1 MYPWR
6 AFGAARILRGARPAP
21 VDFPV
26 ESGYIEQLQRMYS
39 PHGPVPQGP
48 RAYAPGVGGTAPAGT
63 TATERRPARIFY
75 RRYGLDTVQEGTALQ
90 NHKVLVANRGEIA
103 MRIMRACGKLG
114 LPFAAVYTT
123 EDMASGHV
131 RLARESGGEKSL
143 YRVASYHDA
152 NELMAV
158 ADDAGCT
165 AVHPGYGF
173 FAEDFRFARRVTKR
187 DRKMIFIGPSWKII
201 RELGDKI
208 NTKRLA
214 RSLGVPT
221 VPGSDRPIY
230 DEMEAEHIA
239 KDIFEFQ
246 AQQGIKR
253 PLVLV
258 KASAGG
264 GGMGIEEV
272 YDPDQFRS
280 VFRRVRSYALRQ
292 FKDEGVLIE
301 QRITDFNHLEVQ
313 VVSDRS
319 GTNPVHFGT
328 RNCSIQSTGR
338 QKRSEV
344 APGFAPETLE
354 YTFDA
359 AKVLHDIVDYS
370 LTMARKVGYDNVGTW
385 EWIVTRQ
392 GDPFLMEV
400 NTRIQVE
407 NGVSARISK
416 VRGQGDVDLIAEQ
429 IRIGLGQPL
438 GYAQADIEFEGV
450 GIEYRLIAEDP
461 DNSFTP
467 WVGRIERFAWR
478 DQPWLTVLTHVPGTE
493 PYEIPT
499 EFDPNLALAIIW
511 GKNLEEARARGLE
524 FLRDL
529 RLEGHNNA
537 GEALRSNV
545 GFLTANTERILRF

>member
-1 MYPWR
+1 M
-6 AFGAARILRGARPAP
+6 
-21 VDFPV
+21 
-26 ESGYIEQLQRMYS
+26 
-39 PHGPVPQGP
+39 
-48 RAYAPGVGGTAPAGT
+48 
-63 TATERRPARIFY
+63 
-75 RRYGLDTVQEGTALQ
+75 
-90 NHKVLVANRGEIA
+90 
-103 MRIMRACGKLG
+103 
-114 LPFAAVYTT
+114 
-123 EDMASGHV
+123 
-131 RLARESGGEKSL
+131 
-143 YRVASYHDA
+143 
-152 NELMAV
+152 
-158 ADDAGCT
+158 
-165 AVHPGYGF
+165 
-173 FAEDFRFARRVTKR
+173 
-187 DRKMIFIGPSWKII
+187 
-201 RELGDKI
+201 
-208 NTKRLA
+208 
-214 RSLGVPT
+214 PT

-338 QKRSEV
+338 QKRIEV

-511 GKNLEEARARGLE
+511 GKNLEKPGRAAWNFCATCAWKGTTTRRGPQVQRGLS
-524 FLRDL
+524 D
-529 RLEGHNNA
+529 GQYGTHPA
-537 GEALRSNV
+537 
-545 GFLTANTERILRF
+545 FLTCGMRFLPGDSGAHASLSPISKKQSSWPYPLWTIR

>member
-1 MYPWR
+1 MNK
-6 AFGAARILRGARPAP
+6 ATAQ
-21 VDFPV
+21 
-26 ESGYIEQLQRMYS
+26 ESTPLS
-39 PHGPVPQGP
+39 
-48 RAYAPGVGGTAPAGT
+48 A
-63 TATERRPARIFY
+63 
-75 RRYGLDTVQEGTALQ
+75 
-90 NHKVLVANRGEIA
+90 HKVLVANRGEIA
-103 MRIMRACGKLG
+103 MRIIRACRKLG
-114 LPFAAVYTT
+114 VPFAAMYTA
-123 EDMASGHV
+123 EDAASGHV
-131 RLARESGGEKSL
+131 RLAREEGGDKSL
-143 YRVASYHDA
+143 YRVSSYHDA
-152 NELMAV
+152 NELMSV
-158 ADDAGCT
+158 ADESGCT

-173 FAEDFRFARRVTKR
+173 FAEDYRFARRVTKR
-187 DRKMIFIGPSWKII
+187 DRKLIFIGPSWKII

-230 DEMEAEHIA
+230 DEMEAERIA
-239 KDIFEFQ
+239 KTVFEFQ
-246 AQQGIKR
+246 AQQGINR

-280 VFRRVRSYALRQ
+280 VYRRIRNYALRQ

-301 QRITDFNHLEVQ
+301 QRIIDFNHLEVQ
-313 VVSDRS
+313 VVSDRT
-319 GTNPVHFGT
+319 GKNPVHFGT

-338 QKRSEV
+338 QKRVEI
-344 APGFAPETLE
+344 APGFAPDTLD

-359 AKVLHDIVDYS
+359 SKVLTDIVDYS

-385 EWIVTRQ
+385 EWIVTRK
-392 GDPFLMEV
+392 GEPFLMEV

-416 VRGQGDVDLIAEQ
+416 INGQGDVDLLAEQ
-429 IRIGLGQPL
+429 IRIGLGENL
-438 GYAQADIEFEGV
+438 GYDQSAVSFEGV

-461 DNSFTP
+461 DNGFTP
-467 WVGRIERFAWR
+467 WVGRIERFRAR
-478 DQPWLTVLTHVPGTE
+478 NEPWLTLLTHVPDNE

-511 GKNLEEARARGLE
+511 GKDLAEAEARGLA
-524 FLRDL
+524 FLEA
-529 RLEGHNNA
+529 LELTGKNGA
-537 GEALRSNV
+537 GEALKSNV
-545 GFLTANTERILRF
+545 EFLKSHTPRILRF